1 MKDYVGK
8 DILPGSTLVY
18 PIRRGS
24 TMLLRSAIVISADGD
39 RIHASTTAKRG
50 GQEYTVEISLL
61 HPTRAVV
68 VG

>member
-24 TMLLRSAIVISADGD
+24 TMVLRTARVSATVGDTISALTMA
-39 RIHASTTAKRG
+39 RRG
-50 GQEYTVEISLL
+50 NQEYELL
-61 HPTRAVV
+61 IELVHPTRTVV
-68 VG
+68 VD